1 MVSRYNL
8 SMSRQFA
15 QLFHVASGMFIER
28 AQGDFVAGGFQ

>member
-15 QLFHVASGMFIER
+15 QLFHVACGLFIER
-28 AQGDFVAGGFQ
+28 VQGDFVAGGFQ